1 MWTHCNYCI
10 VNYFIKWGS
19 QISLYVLCK
28 VGMNEC
34 YIISSL
40 IEWCQHFFI
49 HDWHYSCQSD
59 NNVKLG
65 YTMEAVAFIFA
76 CFHYYTFRTGYVVYL
91 YLPCL
96 QNVQCRSCCLIW
108 IRLFIFFLFIQL
120 QYFHFKRV
128 CRAHA
133 SFANIVSWV
142 MHFW

>member
-1 MWTHCNYCI
+1 MWTNCNYCI

-65 YTMEAVAFIFA
+65 YTMEAAAFIFA
-76 CFHYYTFRTGYVVYL
+76 CFHYYVWNRLCTCPVPPLFTKCPMQKLLFDMNYTFYL
-91 YLPCL
+91 LSVHSTTVFPF
-96 QNVQCRSCCLIW
+96 QKS
-108 IRLFIFFLFIQL
+108 
-120 QYFHFKRV
+120 
-128 CRAHA
+128 AHA
-133 SFANIVSWV
+133 SFANIVPWV